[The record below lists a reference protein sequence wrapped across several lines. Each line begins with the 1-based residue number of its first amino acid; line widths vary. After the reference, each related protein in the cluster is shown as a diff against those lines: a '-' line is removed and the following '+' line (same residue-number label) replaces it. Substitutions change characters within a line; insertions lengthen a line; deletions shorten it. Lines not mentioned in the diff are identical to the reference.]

1 MPKCPRTAGTAQ
13 GRQMQTSSEPAFYW
27 IGLNSVPGVGRITF
41 RKLVQQ
47 FGSPEQVLTAPQNVL
62 KETDGL
68 SDKIL
73 AGIASQKWREQA
85 EKELAS
91 AAQAGV
97 AIITL
102 DDDRFPE
109 NLRNTPDP
117 PLYLYVRGS
126 IEPDDKR
133 AVAIV
138 GTRTPT
144 HYGRTVTQRF
154 GYELASAGLTVVSGM
169 ARGVDTQAHQGA
181 LDAGGRTIA
190 VLGCG
195 IDRVYP
201 PENRGLMH
209 EISTKG
215 AVVTEYP
222 FGTRPEAGF
231 FPARNRIISG
241 LSRGTVIIEA
251 AEDSGSLITAGDA
264 LKQGRKLFAVPGNV
278 SAPNS
283 RGPNNLIKQGA
294 MLVEQPADVL
304 NALNMRPGSRREGG
318 QANAPLS
325 EEESA
330 LFRHVAVEP
339 RHIDAITSECGNTAG
354 KTGGLLL
361 SLELKGLVRQLPGKY
376 FVRSE
381 E

>member
-1 MPKCPRTAGTAQ
+1 
-13 GRQMQTSSEPAFYW
+13 MQTSSEPAFYW
-27 IGLNSVPGVGRITF
+27 IGLNSVPGVGRVTF

-47 FGSPEQVLTAPQNVL
+47 FGSPEQTLAAPQEAL
-62 KETDGL
+62 KERGGL

-73 AGIASQKWREQA
+73 EGFASQAWRGQA

-91 AAQAGV
+91 AAEAGV
-97 AIITL
+97 AVITL
-102 DDDRFPE
+102 DDSRFPE
-109 NLRNTPDP
+109 NLRNIPDP

-126 IEPDDKR
+126 IGSEDKR
-133 AVAIV
+133 AIAVV

-154 GYELASAGLTVVSGM
+154 GYELAAAGLTVVSGM

-201 PENRGLMH
+201 PENKGLMH

-241 LSRGTVIIEA
+241 LSQGTVIIEA
-251 AEDSGSLITAGDA
+251 AEDSGSLITASDA

-278 SAPNS
+278 SAPTS

-304 NALNMRPGSRREGG
+304 KALAMKPGGLRDAMRTDI
-318 QANAPLS
+318 ALS

-330 LFRHVAVEP
+330 LFRHVLAEP
-339 RHIDAITSECGNTAG
+339 KHIDALTAECASTPG
-354 KTGGLLL
+354 KAGGLLL
-361 SLELKGLVRQLPGKY
+361 SLELKGLVKQLPGKY
-376 FVRSE
+376 FVRAE